1 MSLKGYK
8 TVLREAR
15 DEVVIHKSRFIGHAA
30 PVSSTEEALRFLAR
44 IREEHRD
51 ATHNCYAYIIGQ
63 NAGIMRY
70 SDDGEPSGTAGMPI
84 IEVMKARGVVDC
96 AVVVTRYFG
105 GILLGAG
112 GLVRAYSHTCA
123 LALDAARVCQM
134 HPTERWLFEVAY
146 PLWDRVQHA
155 LKSLPARLVGTD
167 FAAAVSFE
175 LDMKAADGERVRAEL
190 TRVCRWFAA
199 LDATASLLDK
209 AEAVLTIVTHLTTA
223 LGRAVPQPL
232 TPDDLVD
239 GLTFLVMRM
248 KPNRVCAN
256 IAFLLRFAPDTMM
269 NGELGYAVTTFAVV
283 LQALLL
289 RGCAD
294 GKEDVDRDWVVFRR
308 GRRRITEAEGRRLLA
323 DFMEDCVVIEE
334 PHATCAGP
342 TPPPEA
348 AVAHTGS
355 GGDGDGSGGSDDI
368 CKEWVLM

>member
-1 MSLKGYK
+1 MKWLSTK
-8 TVLREAR
+8 AA
-15 DEVVIHKSRFIGHAA
+15 SSA

-123 LALDAARVCQM
+123 LALDGARVCQM

-167 FAAAVSFE
+167 FAAAVAFE

-190 TRVCRWFAA
+190 TRVTDGRIEA
-199 LDATASLLDK
+199 LL
-209 AEAVLTIVTHLTTA
+209 EEE
-223 LGRAVPQPL
+223 
-232 TPDDLVD
+232 
-239 GLTFLVMRM
+239 
-248 KPNRVCAN
+248 
-256 IAFLLRFAPDTMM
+256 RFAPW
-269 NGELGYAVTTFAVV
+269 
-283 LQALLL
+283 
-289 RGCAD
+289 
-294 GKEDVDRDWVVFRR
+294 ED
-308 GRRRITEAEGRRLLA
+308 
-323 DFMEDCVVIEE
+323 
-334 PHATCAGP
+334 AT
-342 TPPPEA
+342 
-348 AVAHTGS
+348 
-355 GGDGDGSGGSDDI
+355 
-368 CKEWVLM
+368 